1 MRLLTNNP
9 AKRVGLDG
17 YGLHIIERVPL
28 PVRANAENIRYLM
41 TKRDR
46 MGHDLT
52 GLDDFHEAAT
62 MDNYQEGVYLLG
74 DRRPTDLDLGGAL

>member
-28 PVRANAENIRYLM
+28 PVRANSENIRYLM

-52 GLDDFHEAAT
+52 GLDDY
-62 MDNYQEGVYLLG
+62 DEGVYQLG
-74 DRRPTDLDLGGAL
+74 DRLPPTATGPGGAPQ

>member
-1 MRLLTNNP
+1 M
-9 AKRVGLDG
+9 
-17 YGLHIIERVPL
+17 PL

-52 GLDDFHEAAT
+52 GLDEYSELADEAVQLPGDF
-62 MDNYQEGVYLLG
+62 
-74 DRRPTDLDLGGAL
+74 GGAL